1 MTTREL
7 GTWTLQSAVVGLL
20 VAGGSWGAFRLS
32 SPPEED
38 IAVVRTPVK
47 LADPKDSDDLAW
59 SLGNEGIADAVRD
72 SRPDPYVPAEPAPAA
87 LQRVV
92 HAEPAAEA
100 APEPEAAPAAE
111 AAWAAPLAAALKKE
125 PPRAKP
131 ARSVLRMISLGAA
144 SSGFS
149 VGPSAPYAAPA
160 ARAESA
166 GPPGPAAVAE
176 AAAAPEAPTARRP
189 VPLRRA
195 FVSAAPNPSAP
206 PSGTALVNQQATDY
220 GETES
225 APD

>member
-7 GTWTLQSAVVGLL
+7 GFWTLQSAAVGLL

-32 SPPEED
+32 SPTETD
-38 IAVVRTPVK
+38 IAAVRTPVT
-47 LADPKDSDDLAW
+47 LPEPKDLDDLAW

-87 LQRVV
+87 P
-92 HAEPAAEA
+92 EPAVRV
-100 APEPEAAPAAE
+100 EPEAEAVPEPE
-111 AAWAAPLAAALKKE
+111 AAWAAPLAAVLKKE
-125 PPRAKP
+125 PRRAAP
-131 ARSVLRMISLGAA
+131 TRSVLRMISLGAA

-149 VGPSAPYAAPA
+149 VGASAPYAPPA

-166 GPPGPAAVAE
+166 GPPGAAAVAE
-176 AAAAPEAPTARRP
+176 AAAAPEPPTARRR

-195 FVSAAPNPSAP
+195 FVSAAPSPSAP
-206 PSGTALVNQQATDY
+206 PGGTALINQQATDY
-220 GETES
+220 GETET